1 MLSTSTNVLSK
12 QQIQYS
18 FNLCQRL
25 NNLIWDRVKK
35 VKNRQLLCLQ
45 NQGRFKEIK
54 PSYEIR
60 AVIAWDA
67 SSYC

>member
-1 MLSTSTNVLSK
+1 MYYLSNKYNIVLT
-12 QQIQYS
+12 Y
-18 FNLCQRL
+18 
-25 NNLIWDRVKK
+25 VKGWTTWYGIELK
-35 VKNRQLLCLQ
+35 KLKNRQLLCLQ

>member
-1 MLSTSTNVLSK
+1 MLSTSTNILSK

-18 FNLCQRL
+18 FNQCQRL

-35 VKNRQLLCLQ
+35 RQLLCLQ
-45 NQGRFKEIK
+45 NQGRFKEIT
-54 PSYEIR
+54 PSYEVR

-67 SSYC
+67 SSHC